1 MNHGPLIFVG
11 VFFALAL
18 SWFGMVFEPQLQ
30 LGNAQQSTNV
40 VNTAELYP
48 QRRPGQAQQGLD
60 VYRSLGCASCHS
72 QQVGQTGRRYDVV
85 LTDAGTNRAAVIA
98 VLPKVL
104 PDLATSEGEKLLA
117 GPMPQTILKDLARL
131 DADAKVAKFEPT
143 GAKAEVKVIPTGPD
157 IARGWGKRR
166 SVAEDFLF
174 DQPVMLG
181 SQRIGPDLAS
191 VGLWRPSAELLLLH
205 LYDPKI
211 LEKKSVMPRYRFLFE
226 KRRIGRAPS
235 PDALKLAGEF
245 APEPGYEILPT
256 EKAKQL
262 VAYLLSLRTETVL
275 FETPMTVAAALVSTN
290 ASAMTTNAPSAAT
303 TNAPPP

>member
-30 LGNAQQSTNV
+30 LGNAQQATNV

-48 QRRPGQAQQGLD
+48 NRRPGQAQQGLD
-60 VYRSLGCASCHS
+60 VYRSLGCAGCHS
-72 QQVGQTGRRYDVV
+72 QQIGQTGRRYDVQ
-85 LTDAGTNRAAVIA
+85 LTDAGTNRSAVIA

-104 PDLATSEGEKLLA
+104 PDLSTAAAEKLLA
-117 GPMPQTILKDLARL
+117 GPMPQTILKDLPRL
-131 DADAKVAKFEPT
+131 EADAKVAKLEPS
-143 GAKAEVKVIPTGPD
+143 GAKAQVKVIPTGPD
-157 IARGWGKRR
+157 LARGWGKRR
-166 SVAEDFLF
+166 SVAVDYLF

-181 SQRIGPDLAS
+181 SQRIGPDLANI
-191 VGLWRPSAELLLLH
+191 GLWRPSAEILLLH

-226 KRRIGRAPS
+226 KRKIGRAPS
-235 PDALKLAGEF
+235 PDALKLTGGF
-245 APEPGYEILPT
+245 APESGYEIVPT

-262 VAYLLSLRTETVL
+262 VAYLLSLRTETVV
-275 FETPMTVAAALVSTN
+275 FETPMTVAVAAVSTN
-290 ASAMTTNAPSAAT
+290 APAATNSTAT
-303 TNAPPP
+303 TNLPPQ